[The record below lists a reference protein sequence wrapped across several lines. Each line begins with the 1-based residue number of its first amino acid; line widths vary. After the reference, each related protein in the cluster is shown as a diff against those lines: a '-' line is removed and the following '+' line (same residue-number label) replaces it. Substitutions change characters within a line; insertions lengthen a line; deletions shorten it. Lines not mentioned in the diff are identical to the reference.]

1 MLKQRWCEEEESEK
15 GMAAQAFSL
24 NRQRNQDLISHNEAE
39 RQLKLEAGA
48 ADRQRDKDMLAIAL
62 DREAA
67 IA

>member
-1 MLKQRWCEEEESEK
+1 MLKQRWTEEEESEK
-15 GMAAQAFSL
+15 NMAGQAFSL

-39 RQLKLEAGA
+39 RCLKLEAHGA
-48 ADRQRDKDMLAIAL
+48 DKQRDKDMLAIAL